1 MTLSAFTK
9 GSKMNFKA
17 IYVLWLRDLIR
28 YFRDR
33 VRVILSLF
41 RPVLWLLIF
50 GTGINSLIQMQKMTS
65 GEDYLH
71 FLFPGIVTLNLVFA
85 SLYSGISII
94 WDREFGF
101 LKEIL
106 VAPISRTSIAL
117 GRTLS
122 GTTIALIEGFFV
134 FLLAPFIGVKLM
146 IDKFIPVIIVM
157 FLIAFTGTALGVL
170 IAAAIPS
177 FEGFGIVANLVVM
190 PMFFLSG
197 AVFPI
202 SDNLPQWLK
211 YSVRINP
218 LTYGVD
224 ALRSVLGGVRVFPL
238 WVNLFFLLVYGS
250 LVVFLAVLVFNKKG

>member
-1 MTLSAFTK
+1 
-9 GSKMNFKA
+9 MNLRA
-17 IYVLWLRDLIR
+17 IYILWLRDLTR

-50 GTGINSLIQMQKMTS
+50 GTGINNLFRMQKMTS
-65 GEDYLH
+65 GGDYLH
-71 FLFPGIVTLNLVFA
+71 FLFPGIITMNLIFA

-122 GTTIALIEGFFV
+122 GTTIALIEGCFV
-134 FLLAPFIGVKLM
+134 FLLAPFIGVRLM
-146 IDKFIPVIIVM
+146 AIKFIPLAVIM
-157 FLIAFTGTALGVL
+157 FLIAFAGTALGVF
-170 IAAAIPS
+170 IAASIPS
-177 FEGFGIVANLVVM
+177 FEAFGIVANFIVM

-197 AVFPI
+197 AVFPV
-202 SDNLPQWLK
+202 SSNLPGWLK
-211 YSVRINP
+211 YLVYLNP

-224 ALRSVLGGVRVFPL
+224 SLRNILVGVQVFPL
-238 WVNLFFLLVYGS
+238 WFNLFILS
-250 LVVFLAVLVFNKKG
+250 LFASLMVFFAVLVFNKKK